1 MCIHVSSGALSYV
14 YLRIACRARWDTRS
28 PAEPTTK
35 VQAHDR
41 EILACAFNPAHG
53 NLLITGSADKVG
65 PRNRSGSCLRVLYL
79 FSRPLPSTTFVTPRS
94 GSISLSHTLMK
105 SCTSR
110 GHLTLDQYLPPRRV
124 TGVSTYG
131 ILHRLGSNRHL
142 MTRKM
147 DHQNSCLYT
156 AASYSTPIPWHHA
169 SS

>member
-1 MCIHVSSGALSYV
+1 MCIHISSGVLSCV
-14 YLRIACRARWDTRS
+14 YLSIACRARWDTRS

-53 NLLITGSADKVG
+53 SLLITGSADKVG
-65 PRNRSGSCLRVLYL
+65 PRNRCDSRLRVLYL
-79 FSRPLPSTTFVTPRS
+79 FSRPLPSTTFVTPRR
-94 GSISLSHTLMK
+94 GSISLSHTRMK
-105 SCTSR
+105 SCTSH
-110 GHLTLDQYLPPRRV
+110 GHLTLHQYSPPHRA

-131 ILHRLGSNRHL
+131 TLHRLGSNRHL

-147 DHQNSCLYT
+147 DHQNSCLST
-156 AASYSTPIPWHHA
+156 AASYSTPISLYHA